1 MQEALSESLTRS
13 LACFELLKPTVA
25 QLFVRFSFVDL
36 FSFVPMTSRAAL
48 KNAAQKKRRRVNAM
62 IASELVDSAMV
73 PPDNEDGER
82 TISDLATGED
92 DPEGM
97 AIESIDE
104 DGVLEQG
111 TAQPEETLLAQA
123 IKEAVTRLRGIK
135 RLKTSAE
142 VRAALPDAAF
152 LEEKM
157 VWVTQRVRALAVKCG
172 FEPPVGMTRKVLLKM
187 IEDFRLGREGGVL
200 GEELLL

>member
-1 MQEALSESLTRS
+1 M
-13 LACFELLKPTVA
+13 V
-25 QLFVRFSFVDL
+25 
-36 FSFVPMTSRAAL
+36 
-48 KNAAQKKRRRVNAM
+48 
-62 IASELVDSAMV
+62 ASELVESAMV

-82 TISDLATGED
+82 TIFDLATGED

-135 RLKTSAE
+135 KLKTSAE
-142 VRAALPDAAF
+142 VRAALPAAAF

-157 VWVTQRVRALAVKCG
+157 VWVTQRVRAPAVKCG
-172 FEPPVGMTRKVLLKM
+172 FEPPLGMTRKVLLKM
-187 IEDFRLGREGGVL
+187 IEDFRLGREAGVL
-200 GEELLL
+200 GEELLQGDASAPIVLDEDG